1 MRNWEKP
8 MVVVDAFVAN
18 EFVSACG
25 DKGAIYKFECDAPAG
40 RLYYYENSDGKIDG
54 EHDPYDNSRDYLG
67 SYHPCG
73 ATHQAPK
80 TDVFYD
86 GFVDRNRNR
95 RQDDGEGVIV
105 WIEYDWLGLNGHAT
119 TQLSMNEWQTAKS

>member
-8 MVVVDAFVAN
+8 MAVVDAFVAN

-25 DKGAIYKFECDAPAG
+25 DKNAIYKFKCDAPAG

-54 EHDPYDNSRDYLG
+54 VHDPNDRSRYNLG
-67 SYHPCG
+67 SYHPCN
-73 ATHQAPK
+73 ATHHASK
-80 TDVFYD
+80 ADAFYD
-86 GFVDRNRNR
+86 GFVDRNNNK

-105 WIEYDWLGLNGHAT
+105 WIEKEWLGYSGHAT
-119 TQLSMNEWQTAKS
+119 TKLNINEWQTAKS